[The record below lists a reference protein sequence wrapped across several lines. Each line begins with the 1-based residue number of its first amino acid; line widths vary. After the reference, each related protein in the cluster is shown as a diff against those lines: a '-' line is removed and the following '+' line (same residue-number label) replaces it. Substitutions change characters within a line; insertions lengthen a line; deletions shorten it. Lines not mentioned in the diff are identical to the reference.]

1 MMTNKEIYNLHTS
14 HDSEPSELYEA
25 YRDVP
30 LDSLDESRKNNTP
43 LHTACYFGDMTAVGI
58 LLERGA
64 DPNVKNDDGD
74 TPLCVM
80 ARRGPRP
87 DDADIA
93 GLLLSKGARVPRS
106 GKDTTALI
114 EAVRNR
120 NFQMADALLTTGNRI
135 DSTDRSGRNVLHI
148 ICLSAG
154 LIADDIRRTEG
165 RIADFS
171 QRWYSDKSKQEAYA
185 ELENLRESDR
195 QCCHTAKLILESG
208 QIDPE
213 EKDSIGK
220 TAFDIAVESGA
231 RKIGALL
238 SGQDPETDGLAAL
251 AGGLDIFQALWHNDM
266 TALDALLRSG
276 VDTQS
281 ICEDKNMTDFKGKSP
296 GFGFGAPCMGELH
309 RSGNAAQR
317 WCRPEFGDAEERTAF
332 AVWMC
337 NRGHEHE
344 DKEECLHFL
353 QCLTECGWDPES
365 PADKE
370 GNTALSVACRGA
382 GYDTGIWAVR
392 YLVEN
397 GADVNAAN
405 MQGQTP
411 AMNLYGGR
419 YWNGNIPRFA
429 ALPRSYPYDG
439 RSCTEQDAETL
450 EILLEAGMDINA
462 RDKWGNTLLH
472 YIAASSMRGS
482 KEAAALVMD
491 FGTPNV
497 NAVNNEG
504 KTVLDIATEKNDEAL
519 VKIFTK
525 IQLTVWTTI

>member
-1 MMTNKEIYNLHTS
+1 MITSKKIYDLYTS
-14 HDSEPSELYEA
+14 VDSDPSELYEA
-25 YRDVP
+25 YQDV
-30 LDSLDESRKNNTP
+30 SLDNRDESHKNNTP
-43 LHTACYFGDMTAVGI
+43 LHTACHFADMTAVGI
-58 LLERGA
+58 LLDRGA

-80 ARRGPRP
+80 ARRGHRP
-87 DDADIA
+87 DDAIYADIA
-93 GLLLSKGARVPRS
+93 DQLLSKGARVPRS

-120 NFQMADALLTTGNRI
+120 HFLMADVLLTSGNRI
-135 DSTDRSGRNVLHI
+135 DSTDRSGRNVLHV

-154 LIADDIRRTEG
+154 LIADEIRRTEG

-171 QRWYSDKSKQEAYA
+171 QRWYSDKSKQETYA

-195 QCCHTAKLILESG
+195 QCCHTVKLILESG

-220 TAFDIAVESGA
+220 TAFDIAVENGA

-296 GFGFGAPCMGELH
+296 LGCALAWENFTAAEMLLRGGADP
-309 RSGNAAQR
+309 N
-317 WCRPEFGDAEERTAF
+317 FGDAEERTAF
-332 AVWMC
+332 AVWMS

-419 YWNGNIPRFA
+419 YWDGNIPRFA

-439 RSCTEQDAETL
+439 RACTEQDVETL
-450 EILLEAGMDINA
+450 EILLEAGADINA

-472 YIAASSMRGS
+472 YIAASSTSGS

-491 FGTPNV
+491 FGIIDV

-504 KTVLDIATEKNDEAL
+504 LTAIDIATEKNDESL
-519 VKIFTK
+519 VKFLLK
-525 IQLTVWTTI
+525 YS

>member
-25 YRDVP
+25 YQDVP

-43 LHTACYFGDMTAVGI
+43 LHTACHFADMTAVGI
-58 LLERGA
+58 LLDRGA

-135 DSTDRSGRNVLHI
+135 DSTDRSGRNV
-148 ICLSAG
+148 
-154 LIADDIRRTEG
+154 
-165 RIADFS
+165 
-171 QRWYSDKSKQEAYA
+171 SDKSKQEAYA

-296 GFGFGAPCMGELH
+296 LGCALAWENFTAAEMLLRGGADP
-309 RSGNAAQR
+309 N
-317 WCRPEFGDAEERTAF
+317 FGDAEERTAF
-332 AVWMC
+332 AVWMS

-419 YWNGNIPRFA
+419 YWDGNIPRFA
-429 ALPRSYPYDG
+429 AMPRSYPYDG

-450 EILLEAGMDINA
+450 EILLEAGADINA

-491 FGTPNV
+491 FGTPDV

-504 KTVLDIATEKNDEAL
+504 LTALDIAAKKNDESL
-519 VKIFTK
+519 VKFLLK
-525 IQLTVWTTI
+525 YS

>member
-1 MMTNKEIYNLHTS
+1 MITNKEIYGLHTS
-14 HDSEPSELYEA
+14 VDPGHSGLYEA

-30 LDSLDESRKNNTP
+30 LDSRDESRKNNTP
-43 LHTACYFGDMTAVGI
+43 LHTACHFADMTAVGV
-58 LLERGA
+58 LLDRSA

-87 DDADIA
+87 GDADIA

-120 NFQMADALLTTGNRI
+120 HFLMADILLTSGNRI
-135 DSTDRSGRNVLHI
+135 DSTDRSGRNVLHV

-154 LIADDIRRTEG
+154 LIAADIRRTEE

-195 QCCHTAKLILESG
+195 QCFHTAKLILESG
-208 QIDPE
+208 QIDPD
-213 EKDSIGK
+213 EKDSVGK
-220 TAFDIAVESGA
+220 TAFDIAAENGA

-238 SGQDPETDGLAAL
+238 SGQEPETDVLAAL
-251 AGGLDIFQALWHNDM
+251 SGGLDIFQALWYKDE
-266 TALDALLRSG
+266 TALEALLRSG
-276 VDTQS
+276 AETQTL
-281 ICEDKNMTDFKGKSP
+281 CENKAMADFKGKSP
-296 GFGFGAPCMGELH
+296 LGCALTWENFTAAEMLL
-309 RSGNAAQR
+309 RSGADPNFR
-317 WCRPEFGDAEERTAF
+317 DAEERTAF
-332 AVWMC
+332 AVWMSS
-337 NRGHEHE
+337 RRHDSEH
-344 DKEECLHFL
+344 KETCLHFL
-353 QCLTECGWDPES
+353 QCLTECGWDLEG

-382 GYDTGIWAVR
+382 GCDTGIWAVR

-411 AMNLYGGR
+411 AMNLYG
-419 YWNGNIPRFA
+419 
-429 ALPRSYPYDG
+429 
-439 RSCTEQDAETL
+439 
-450 EILLEAGMDINA
+450 
-462 RDKWGNTLLH
+462 KWGNTLLH
-472 YIAASSMRGS
+472 YIAASSTSGS
-482 KEAAALVMD
+482 KDAAALVTD
-491 FGTPNV
+491 FGTLNV

-504 KTVLDIATEKNDEAL
+504 LTALDIAAKKNDESL
-519 VKIFTK
+519 VKFLLK
-525 IQLTVWTTI
+525 YS

>member
-1 MMTNKEIYNLHTS
+1 MITNKKIYGLHS
-14 HDSEPSELYEA
+14 SVASEPSELYEA
-25 YRDVP
+25 YKDVP
-30 LDSLDESRKNNTP
+30 LDSLDESQKNNTP

-74 TPLCVM
+74 TPLCIM

-87 DDADIA
+87 DDAVYADIT

-120 NFQMADALLTTGNRI
+120 HFQMADVLLTSGNRI
-135 DSTDRSGRNVLHI
+135 DSTDRSGRNVLHV

-171 QRWYSDKSKQEAYA
+171 QRWYSDKSKQETYA

-220 TAFDIAVESGA
+220 TAFEIAVESGA

-238 SGQDPETDGLAAL
+238 AGQDPETDELAAL
-251 AGGLDIFQALWHNDM
+251 AGGLDIFQALWYKDD

-276 VDTQS
+276 ADPQA
-281 ICEDKNMTDFKGKSP
+281 ICEDEKFHDFQGKSP
-296 GFGFGAPCMGELH
+296 LGCALIWENFTAAEMLLRGGADPD
-309 RSGNAAQR
+309 
-317 WCRPEFGDAEERTAF
+317 FKDAEERTAF
-332 AVWMC
+332 AVWM
-337 NRGHEHE
+337 NRNGHRHE
-344 DKEECLHFL
+344 DKETCLHFL
-353 QCLTECGWDPES
+353 QCLTECGWNPES

-382 GYDTGIWAVR
+382 GYDTGVWAVR
-392 YLVEN
+392 YLVEI

-405 MQGQTP
+405 RQGQTP

-419 YWNGNIPRFA
+419 FWNGNIPRFA
-429 ALPRSYPYDG
+429 ALPRSYPYGG
-439 RSCTEQDAETL
+439 RTCTEQDAETL
-450 EILLEAGMDINA
+450 ETLLEAGANINA

-472 YIAASSMRGS
+472 YIAASSTSGS
-482 KEAAALVMD
+482 KEAASLVMD
-491 FGTPNV
+491 FGTPDV
-497 NAVNNEG
+497 SAVNNEG
-504 KTVLDIATEKNDEAL
+504 LTALDIAAKKNDESL
-519 VKIFTK
+519 VKFLLK
-525 IQLTVWTTI
+525 YN

>member
-1 MMTNKEIYNLHTS
+1 MTMITNKEIYGLHTS
-14 HDSEPSELYEA
+14 VDSEPSELYEA

-30 LDSLDESRKNNTP
+30 LDSRDESRKNSTP

-58 LLERGA
+58 LLDRSA

-185 ELENLRESDR
+185 ELENLRESDS

-238 SGQDPETDGLAAL
+238 SGQEPETDGLAAL

-296 GFGFGAPCMGELH
+296 LGCALAWENFTAAEMLLRGGADPNF
-309 RSGNAAQR
+309 R
-317 WCRPEFGDAEERTAF
+317 DAEERTAF
-332 AVWMC
+332 AVWMG

-450 EILLEAGMDINA
+450 EILLEAGTDINA

-519 VKIFTK
+519 VKFLLK
-525 IQLTVWTTI
+525 YS

>member
-1 MMTNKEIYNLHTS
+1 MITNKEIYGLHTS
-14 HDSEPSELYEA
+14 VDLGPSGLYEA

-30 LDSLDESRKNNTP
+30 LDSRDESLKNNTP
-43 LHTACYFGDMTAVGI
+43 LHTACHFADMTAVGI
-58 LLERGA
+58 LLDRSA

-87 DDADIA
+87 GDAVYADIA

-120 NFQMADALLTTGNRI
+120 HFLMADILLTSGNRI
-135 DSTDRSGRNVLHI
+135 DSTDRSGRNVLHV

-154 LIADDIRRTEG
+154 LIAADIRRTEEQ
-165 RIADFS
+165 IADFS

-195 QCCHTAKLILESG
+195 QCFHTAKLILESG
-208 QIDPE
+208 QIDPD
-213 EKDSIGK
+213 EKDSVGK
-220 TAFDIAVESGA
+220 TAFDIAAENGA

-238 SGQDPETDGLAAL
+238 SGQNPETDVLAAL
-251 AGGLDIFQALWHNDM
+251 SGGLDIFQALWYKDE
-266 TALDALLRSG
+266 TALEALLRSG
-276 VDTQS
+276 VETQTL
-281 ICEDKNMTDFKGKSP
+281 CENKAMADFKGKSP
-296 GFGFGAPCMGELH
+296 LGCALTWESFTAAEMLL
-309 RSGNAAQR
+309 RSGADPNFR
-317 WCRPEFGDAEERTAF
+317 DAEERTAF
-332 AVWMC
+332 AVWMSS
-337 NRGHEHE
+337 RSHYSEH
-344 DKEECLHFL
+344 KETCLHFL
-353 QCLTECGWDPES
+353 QCLTECGWDLES

-382 GYDTGIWAVR
+382 GCDTGIWAVR

-419 YWNGNIPRFA
+419 YWDGNIPRIA

-450 EILLEAGMDINA
+450 EILLEAGADINA

-472 YIAASSMRGS
+472 YIAASSTSGS
-482 KEAAALVMD
+482 KEAAALVTD
-491 FGTPNV
+491 FGTPDV

-504 KTVLDIATEKNDEAL
+504 LTALDIAAKKNDESL
-519 VKIFTK
+519 VKFLLK
-525 IQLTVWTTI
+525 YS

>member
-1 MMTNKEIYNLHTS
+1 MITNKEIYRLHTS
-14 HDSEPSELYEA
+14 VDSEPSELYEA

-43 LHTACYFGDMTAVGI
+43 LHTACHHFADMTAVEI

-64 DPNVKNDDGD
+64 DANVKNDDGD

-120 NFQMADALLTTGNRI
+120 NFQMADVLLTSGNRI
-135 DSTDRSGRNVLHI
+135 DSTDRSGRNVLHV

-154 LIADDIRRTEG
+154 LIADEIRRTEG
-165 RIADFS
+165 RVADFS
-171 QRWYSDKSKQEAYA
+171 RRWYSDKSKQETYA

-195 QCCHTAKLILESG
+195 QCCHTVKLILESG

-213 EKDSIGK
+213 EKDCIGK

-238 SGQDPETDGLAAL
+238 SGQNPETDGLAAL
-251 AGGLDIFQALWHNDM
+251 SGGLDIFQALWNNDM

-296 GFGFGAPCMGELH
+296 LGCALAWENFTAAEMLLRGGADPNF
-309 RSGNAAQR
+309 R
-317 WCRPEFGDAEERTAF
+317 DAEERT
-332 AVWMC
+332 
-337 NRGHEHE
+337 E

-419 YWNGNIPRFA
+419 YWDGNIPRFA
-429 ALPRSYPYDG
+429 AMPRSYPYDG

-450 EILLEAGMDINA
+450 EILLEAGADINA

-491 FGTPNV
+491 FGTPDV

-504 KTVLDIATEKNDEAL
+504 LTALDIAAKKNDESL
-519 VKIFTK
+519 VKFLLK
-525 IQLTVWTTI
+525 YS

>member
-1 MMTNKEIYNLHTS
+1 MTTNKEIHGLHTS

-25 YRDVP
+25 YLDVP

-43 LHTACYFGDMTAVGI
+43 LHTACHFADMTAVGI
-58 LLERGA
+58 LLNRSA

-120 NFQMADALLTTGNRI
+120 NFQMADVLLTSGNRI
-135 DSTDRSGRNVLHI
+135 DSTDRNGDNVLHVL
-148 ICLSAG
+148 CLSAG
-154 LIADDIRRTEG
+154 LIADEIRRTKK

-171 QRWYSDKSKQEAYA
+171 QRWYSDKSKQETYA
-185 ELENLRESDR
+185 ELGNLRESDK
-195 QCCHTAKLILESG
+195 QCCHTAKLILGRG

-238 SGQDPETDGLAAL
+238 SGQDPETDELAAL
-251 AGGLDIFQALWHNDM
+251 AGGLDIFQTLYYKDE

-276 VDTQS
+276 AEPQTL
-281 ICEDKNMTDFKGKSP
+281 CENKDMTDFKGKSP
-296 GFGFGAPCMGELH
+296 LGCALTWEMFSAAELLLRGGADPNF
-309 RSGNAAQR
+309 R
-317 WCRPEFGDAEERTAF
+317 DAEERTAF
-332 AVWMC
+332 AVWMS
-337 NRGHEHE
+337 NRRHDSEH
-344 DKEECLHFL
+344 KETCLHFL

-419 YWNGNIPRFA
+419 YWDGNIPRFA

-439 RSCTEQDAETL
+439 RSCTEQDAKTL
-450 EILLEAGMDINA
+450 EILLEAGTDINA

-472 YIAASSMRGS
+472 YIAASSTSGS
-482 KEAAALVMD
+482 KEAAALVTD
-491 FGTPNV
+491 FGTPDV

-504 KTVLDIATEKNDEAL
+504 LTALDIATKKNDESL
-519 VKIFTK
+519 VKFLLK
-525 IQLTVWTTI
+525 YS

>member
-1 MMTNKEIYNLHTS
+1 MITNKEIYGLHTS
-14 HDSEPSELYEA
+14 VDPEPSELYEA

-30 LDSLDESRKNNTP
+30 LDSRDESRKNNTP
-43 LHTACYFGDMTAVGI
+43 LHTACNFADMTAVKI

-64 DPNVKNDDGD
+64 DANMKNDDGD
-74 TPLCVM
+74 TSLCVM

-87 DDADIA
+87 DDADIT

-120 NFQMADALLTTGNRI
+120 NFQMADVLLMSGDRI
-135 DSTDRSGRNVLHI
+135 DSTDRSGRNVLHV

-154 LIADDIRRTEG
+154 LIADEIRRTEG

-171 QRWYSDKSKQEAYA
+171 RRWYSDKSKQETYA

-251 AGGLDIFQALWHNDM
+251 AGGLDIFQALYYKDE

-276 VDTQS
+276 TYPQAL
-281 ICEDKNMTDFKGKSP
+281 CENNDMTDFMGKSP
-296 GFGFGAPCMGELH
+296 LGCALAWENFTAAEMLLKDGADPNF
-309 RSGNAAQR
+309 R
-317 WCRPEFGDAEERTAF
+317 DAEERTAF
-332 AVWMC
+332 AVWMG
-337 NRGHEHE
+337 NRRHEHE
-344 DKEECLHFL
+344 DKEKCLHFL
-353 QCLTECGWDPES
+353 QCLTEYGWDPES

-419 YWNGNIPRFA
+419 YWDGNIPRIA

-439 RSCTEQDAETL
+439 RACTEQDAETL
-450 EILLEAGMDINA
+450 EILLEAGADINA

-472 YIAASSMRGS
+472 YIAASSTSGS
-482 KEAAALVMD
+482 KEAASLVMD
-491 FGTPNV
+491 FGTPDV

-504 KTVLDIATEKNDEAL
+504 LTALDIAAKKNDESL
-519 VKIFTK
+519 VKFLLK
-525 IQLTVWTTI
+525 YS

>member
-1 MMTNKEIYNLHTS
+1 MITSKEIC
-14 HDSEPSELYEA
+14 D
-25 YRDVP
+25 
-30 LDSLDESRKNNTP
+30 
-43 LHTACYFGDMTAVGI
+43 LHTACSFGDQTAVSI
-58 LLERGA
+58 LLERGE

-87 DDADIA
+87 DDTDIA
-93 GLLLSKGARVPRS
+93 GLLLSKGARVSRS

-120 NFQMADALLTTGNRI
+120 NFQMADVLLTSGNRI
-135 DSTDRSGRNVLHI
+135 DSTDRSGRNVLHV

-154 LIADDIRRTEG
+154 LIADEIRRTEE

-171 QRWYSDKSKQEAYA
+171 RRWYPDKSRQEAYA
-185 ELENLRESDR
+185 ELETLRESDK
-195 QCCHTAKLILESG
+195 QCFHTAKLILENG

-213 EKDSIGK
+213 EKDGIGK
-220 TAFDIAVESGA
+220 TAFDIAAENGA

-238 SGQDPETDGLAAL
+238 SGQDPEMDGLAAL

-276 VDTQS
+276 AETQTL
-281 ICEDKNMTDFKGKSP
+281 CENKDMTDFKGKSP
-296 GFGFGAPCMGELH
+296 LGCALTWENFTAAEMLL
-309 RSGNAAQR
+309 RSGADSNFR
-317 WCRPEFGDAEERTAF
+317 DAEERTAF
-332 AVWMC
+332 AVWMS
-337 NRGHEHE
+337 NRRHDSEH
-344 DKEECLHFL
+344 KETCLHFL
-353 QCLTECGWDPES
+353 QCLTECGW
-365 PADKE
+365 
-370 GNTALSVACRGA
+370 
-382 GYDTGIWAVR
+382 
-392 YLVEN
+392 
-397 GADVNAAN
+397 DVNAAN

-419 YWNGNIPRFA
+419 YWDGNIPRIA

-450 EILLEAGMDINA
+450 EILLEAGADINA

-472 YIAASSMRGS
+472 YIAASSMSGS
-482 KEAAALVMD
+482 KDAAALVTD
-491 FGTPNV
+491 FGIPDV

-504 KTVLDIATEKNDEAL
+504 LTALDIAAKKNEESL
-519 VKIFTK
+519 VKFLLK
-525 IQLTVWTTI
+525 YS

>member
-1 MMTNKEIYNLHTS
+1 MITSKEIC
-14 HDSEPSELYEA
+14 D
-25 YRDVP
+25 
-30 LDSLDESRKNNTP
+30 
-43 LHTACYFGDMTAVGI
+43 LHTACSFGDQTAVSI
-58 LLERGA
+58 LLERGE

-87 DDADIA
+87 DDTDIA
-93 GLLLSKGARVPRS
+93 GLLLSKGARVSRS

-120 NFQMADALLTTGNRI
+120 NFQMADVLLTSGNRI
-135 DSTDRSGRNVLHI
+135 DSTDRSGRNVLHV

-154 LIADDIRRTEG
+154 LIADEIRRTEE

-171 QRWYSDKSKQEAYA
+171 RRWYPDKSRQEAYA
-185 ELENLRESDR
+185 ELETLRESDK
-195 QCCHTAKLILESG
+195 QCFHTAKLILENG

-213 EKDSIGK
+213 EKDGIGK
-220 TAFDIAVESGA
+220 TAFDIAAENGA

-238 SGQDPETDGLAAL
+238 SGQDPEMDGLAAL

-276 VDTQS
+276 AETQTL
-281 ICEDKNMTDFKGKSP
+281 CENKDMTDFKGKSP
-296 GFGFGAPCMGELH
+296 LGCALTWENFTAAEMLL
-309 RSGNAAQR
+309 RSGADSNFR
-317 WCRPEFGDAEERTAF
+317 DAEERTAF
-332 AVWMC
+332 AVWMS
-337 NRGHEHE
+337 NRRHDSEH
-344 DKEECLHFL
+344 KETCLHFL

-419 YWNGNIPRFA
+419 YWDGNIPRIA

-450 EILLEAGMDINA
+450 EILLEAGADINA

-472 YIAASSMRGS
+472 YIAASSMSGS
-482 KEAAALVMD
+482 KDAAALVTD
-491 FGTPNV
+491 FGIPDV

-504 KTVLDIATEKNDEAL
+504 LTALDIAAKKNEESL
-519 VKIFTK
+519 VKFLLK
-525 IQLTVWTTI
+525 YS

>member
-1 MMTNKEIYNLHTS
+1 MITNKEIYGLHTS
-14 HDSEPSELYEA
+14 VDPGHSGLYEA

-30 LDSLDESRKNNTP
+30 LDSRDESRKNNTP
-43 LHTACYFGDMTAVGI
+43 LHTACHFADMTAVEI

-64 DPNVKNDDGD
+64 DANVKNDDGD

-80 ARRGPRP
+80 ARRAPRP
-87 DDADIA
+87 GDSVYADIA
-93 GLLLSKGARVPRS
+93 GLLLSKGAGVPRS

-120 NFQMADALLTTGNRI
+120 NFQMADVLLTSGNRI
-135 DSTDRSGRNVLHI
+135 DSTDRSGRNVLHV

-154 LIADDIRRTEG
+154 LIAGEIRRTEG
-165 RIADFS
+165 RVADFS
-171 QRWYSDKSKQEAYA
+171 QRWYSDKSKQETYA

-213 EKDSIGK
+213 EKDGIGK

-296 GFGFGAPCMGELH
+296 LGCALAWENFTAAEMLLRGGADPNF
-309 RSGNAAQR
+309 R
-317 WCRPEFGDAEERTAF
+317 DAEERTAF
-332 AVWMC
+332 AVWMG

-397 GADVNAAN
+397 GADVNATN

-419 YWNGNIPRFA
+419 YWDGNIPRIA

-450 EILLEAGMDINA
+450 EILLEAGADINA

-482 KEAAALVMD
+482 KEAATLVMD
-491 FGTPNV
+491 FGTPDV

-504 KTVLDIATEKNDEAL
+504 LTALDIAANKNDESL
-519 VKIFTK
+519 VKFLLK
-525 IQLTVWTTI
+525 YS

>member
-43 LHTACYFGDMTAVGI
+43 LHTACHFADMTAVGI
-58 LLERGA
+58 LLDRGA
-64 DPNVKNDDGD
+64 NPNVKNDDGD

-87 DDADIA
+87 DDAVYADIA

-120 NFQMADALLTTGNRI
+120 HFLMADVLLTSGNRI
-135 DSTDRSGRNVLHI
+135 DSTDRSGRNVLHV

-154 LIADDIRRTEG
+154 LIADEIRRTEG

-171 QRWYSDKSKQEAYA
+171 QRWYPDKSKQETYA

-195 QCCHTAKLILESG
+195 QCCHTVKLILESG

-213 EKDSIGK
+213 EKDGIGK
-220 TAFDIAVESGA
+220 TAFDIAVENGA

-296 GFGFGAPCMGELH
+296 LGCALAWENFTAAEMLLRGGADP
-309 RSGNAAQR
+309 N
-317 WCRPEFGDAEERTAF
+317 FGDAEERTAF
-332 AVWMC
+332 AVWMG

-419 YWNGNIPRFA
+419 YWDGNIPRFA
-429 ALPRSYPYDG
+429 SLPRSYPYDG
-439 RSCTEQDAETL
+439 RACTEQDVETL
-450 EILLEAGMDINA
+450 EVLLEAGADINA
-462 RDKWGNTLLH
+462 TDKWGNTLLH

-491 FGTPNV
+491 FGTPDV

-504 KTVLDIATEKNDEAL
+504 LTALDIAAKKNDESL
-519 VKIFTK
+519 VKFLLK
-525 IQLTVWTTI
+525 YS

>member
-14 HDSEPSELYEA
+14 HDSKPSELYEA
-25 YRDVP
+25 YQDVP

-43 LHTACYFGDMTAVGI
+43 LHTACHFG
-58 LLERGA
+58 
-64 DPNVKNDDGD
+64 
-74 TPLCVM
+74 VM

-87 DDADIA
+87 DDAVYADIA

-106 GKDTTALI
+106 KDTTALI

-120 NFQMADALLTTGNRI
+120 HFLMADVMLTSGNRI
-135 DSTDRSGRNVLHI
+135 DSTDRSGRNVLHV

-154 LIADDIRRTEG
+154 LIADEIRRTEK

-171 QRWYSDKSKQEAYA
+171 LRWYSDKSKQETYT

-195 QCCHTAKLILESG
+195 QCCHTAKLILENG

-238 SGQDPETDGLAAL
+238 SGQDPETDELAAL

-266 TALDALLRSG
+266 TALDTLLRSG

-296 GFGFGAPCMGELH
+296 LGCALAWENFTAAEMLLRGGADPD
-309 RSGNAAQR
+309 
-317 WCRPEFGDAEERTAF
+317 FKDAEERTAF
-332 AVWMC
+332 AVWM
-337 NRGHEHE
+337 NQNGHRHE
-344 DKEECLHFL
+344 DKETCLHFL
-353 QCLTECGWDPES
+353 QCLTECGWNPES

-382 GYDTGIWAVR
+382 GYDTGVWAVR

-411 AMNLYGGR
+411 VMNLYGGR
-419 YWNGNIPRFA
+419 YWDGKIPRFA
-429 ALPRSYPYDG
+429 ILPRSYPYDG
-439 RSCTEQDAETL
+439 RVCTEQDVETL
-450 EILLEAGMDINA
+450 EVLLEAGADINA
-462 RDKWGNTLLH
+462 TDKWGNTLLH

-482 KEAAALVMD
+482 KEAAALVMN

-504 KTVLDIATEKNDEAL
+504 LTALDIATEKNDEAL
-519 VKIFTK
+519 VKFLLK
-525 IQLTVWTTI
+525 YS